1 MLPANAPAAAIIWAA
16 SVSELG
22 AKPRVQK
29 WTWVIVAGCGVGM
42 LAGSPVSSRLSAL
55 QTSASPAQAGPA
67 LNREFL
73 TRNCVACH
81 NQRLQTAG
89 LALDNADVSQIGADA
104 GKWEKVVRKV
114 RTGSM
119 PPAGRPR
126 PDAAE
131 AVAFV
136 TSLESAL
143 DRAAASSPNPGRP
156 AVHRLNRAEYA
167 NAIRDL
173 LGVEVDVRTLLPADD
188 ADEHGFDNIA
198 DVLSVSPALL
208 DRYMS
213 AAKKVTRQALGRP
226 LPGPAIQTY
235 NIPRLLV
242 QNARLSEDLP
252 FGSRGG
258 IAVRHAFPVDGE
270 YSIKIKLQTNL
281 YDYIRGVGRA
291 HRLEVRLDGARVA
304 QFVVGGEDHGSAAP
318 ASFAGAIFGNPAWEK
333 YAHDADANLEGRFTA
348 KAGTRL
354 VGVTFVDEPSAAPE
368 GVLQP
373 RQVSYPLAIDEMRLG
388 DAAVENVAIGGP
400 YAGGT
405 ASDTPSRRRILTC
418 TPASNANGQECA
430 RSITSTLARRAYRR
444 PVTTADV
451 DALLAFYEAGRRDE
465 PQGGPGLSAV
475 EGFEAGIQ
483 RALERLLVDPEFLFR
498 VEHDPA
504 GAAPR
509 SASRVSDLELA
520 SRLSFFLWSSI
531 PDDELLDLAGRKR
544 LSEPGILQQQ
554 TRRLFDDPRGRRA
567 LVENFAG
574 QWLELRNIREHTP
587 DPDIFDEF
595 DENLRD
601 AMRRETEL
609 FIDSQLTA
617 DRSVV
622 ELLNADYTFIN
633 ERLARH
639 YGIPGVYGERFRRV
653 SLGPSQDHR
662 RGLLGQASL
671 LTVTSYPNRT
681 SPVLRGKWVLGNLLG
696 APPPPP
702 PPDVNTTLTDKD
714 ESGKFVSVRAR
725 LEQHRRNPACSSCHA
740 TMDPLGFALENF
752 DPMGRWRATAEG
764 DSAIDASGALVDGSR
779 FEGPAGLRSILL
791 ARRQQFI
798 STVAEKL
805 LSYALG
811 RRLEAFDQ
819 PAVRKIVRD
828 AAADDYRWSSLVRG
842 VVASVPFQM
851 RRSQS

>member
-1 MLPANAPAAAIIWAA
+1 
-16 SVSELG
+16 
-22 AKPRVQK
+22 
-29 WTWVIVAGCGVGM
+29 M
-42 LAGSPVSSRLSAL
+42 LAGSPATSRLSAL
-55 QTSASPAQAGPA
+55 VPDLRGPA
-67 LNREFL
+67 YGQGAAGASAAPAAQSRDFL

-81 NQRLQTAG
+81 NQRLRTAG
-89 LALDNADVSQIGADA
+89 LALDNADVSQIEADA
-104 GKWEKVVRKV
+104 ATWEKVVRKI

-131 AVAFV
+131 AIAFTARV
-136 TSLESAL
+136 EAEL
-143 DRAAASSPNPGRP
+143 DRAAATNANPGRP

-173 LGVEVDVRTLLPADD
+173 LAVEVDVRTLLPADD

-226 LPGPAIQTY
+226 LPGPAMQTY
-235 NIPRLLV
+235 TVPRLLV

-281 YDYIRGVGRA
+281 YDYIRGLGRP
-291 HRLEVRLDGARVA
+291 HRLEVRVDGVRVA
-304 QFVVGGEDHGSAAP
+304 QFVVGGEDHGSPAP

-333 YAHDADANLEGRFTA
+333 YAHDADANLEARFKA
-348 KAGTRL
+348 KAGTAL

-373 RQVSYPLAIDEMRLG
+373 RQVSYPLAIDEMQLG
-388 DAAVENVAIGGP
+388 DAAVESIALTGP
-400 YAGGT
+400 YEGGRTGDT
-405 ASDTPSRRRILTC
+405 AARRRILTC
-418 TPASNANGQECA
+418 TPNSDANARECA
-430 RSITSTLARRAYRR
+430 RSILSTLARRAYRR
-444 PVTTADV
+444 PVSNADV
-451 DALLAFYEAGRRDE
+451 DALLKFYDAGRLDDPE
-465 PQGGPGLSAV
+465 G
-475 EGFEAGIQ
+475 GFEAGVQ

-498 VEHDPA
+498 IEHDPA
-504 GAAPR
+504 GAAPQ
-509 SASRVSDLELA
+509 SVSRVSDLELA

-531 PDDELLDLAGRKR
+531 PDDELLDLAARTR
-544 LSEPGILQQQ
+544 LSEPGVLQQQ
-554 TRRLFDDPRGRRA
+554 TRRLFDDTRARRA

-587 DPDIFDEF
+587 DPDLFDEF

-601 AMRRETEL
+601 AMRHETEL
-609 FIDSQLTA
+609 FIESQLSA

-622 ELLNADYTFIN
+622 DLLNADYTFVN

-653 SLGPSQDHR
+653 TLGAAQDHR
-662 RGLLGQASL
+662 KGLLGHASL

-681 SPVLRGKWVLGNLLG
+681 SPVLRGKWLLGNFLG

-714 ESGKFVSVRAR
+714 ANGRFVSVRAR
-725 LEQHRRNPACSSCHA
+725 LEEHRRNPACSSCHA
-740 TMDPLGFALENF
+740 QMDPLGFALENF
-752 DPMGRWRATAEG
+752 DPMGRWRSTAEG

-798 STVAEKL
+798 TTVTEKL

-811 RRLEAFDQ
+811 RRLEPFDQ

-828 AAADDYRWSSLVRG
+828 AAADGYRWSSLVRG

-851 RRSQS
+851 RRSA

>member
-1 MLPANAPAAAIIWAA
+1 MHKWSWAI
-16 SVSELG
+16 L
-22 AKPRVQK
+22 
-29 WTWVIVAGCGVGM
+29 VACGIGL
-42 LAGSPVSSRLSAL
+42 LAGSARISGSSAL
-55 QTSASPAQAGPA
+55 QGSPAQAADP
-67 LNREFL
+67 EFL

-81 NQRLQTAG
+81 NQRLKTAG
-89 LALDNADVSQIGADA
+89 LALDAADMTQVAADA
-104 GKWEKVVRKV
+104 DTWEKVVRKL

-126 PDAAE
+126 PDAA
-131 AVAFV
+131 ASLAFV
-136 TSLESAL
+136 TGLESAL
-143 DRAAASSPNPGRP
+143 DRAAAANVNPGRP

-173 LGVEVDVRTLLPADD
+173 FGIEVDVRTLLPADD

-235 NIPRLLV
+235 NVPRLLI
-242 QNARLSEDLP
+242 QNTRLSEDLP

-281 YDYIRGVGRA
+281 YDYIRGLGRP
-291 HRLEVRLDGARVA
+291 HRLEVRLDGVRVA
-304 QFVVGGEDHGSAAP
+304 QFVVGGEDHGSPAP

-333 YAHDADANLEGRFTA
+333 YAHDADANLDARFTA

-354 VGVTFVDEPSAAPE
+354 VGVTFVDESSAVPE

-373 RQVSYPLAIDEMRLG
+373 RQVSYPLAIDEMLLG
-388 DAAVENVAIGGP
+388 DAAVENFAIGGP
-400 YAGGT
+400 YAGGS
-405 ASDTPSRRRILTC
+405 AGDTPSRRRILTC
-418 TPASNANGQECA
+418 TPSSDANARGCA
-430 RSITSTLARRAYRR
+430 RAILSTLARRAYRR
-444 PVTTADV
+444 PVANGDI
-451 DALLAFYEAGRRDE
+451 DALLTFYDAGRRDDAA
-465 PQGGPGLSAV
+465 GSH
-475 EGFEAGIQ
+475 EAGVQ

-504 GAAPR
+504 GAKPG
-509 SASRVSDLELA
+509 SVHRVSDLELA

-531 PDDELLDLAGRKR
+531 PDDELVALASRKR
-544 LSEPGILQQQ
+544 LTEPVVLQQQ
-554 TRRLFDDPRGRRA
+554 VRRLSEDSRARRA

-609 FIDSQLTA
+609 FIDSQLSA

-622 ELLNADYTFIN
+622 DLLNADYTFVN

-653 SLGPSQDHR
+653 PLGAAQDHR
-662 RGLLGQASL
+662 KGLLGQASL

-681 SPVLRGKWVLGNLLG
+681 SPVLRGKWVLGNFLG

-702 PPDVNTTLTDKD
+702 PPDVNTTLNDKD
-714 ESGKFVSVRAR
+714 ESGRFVSVRAR
-725 LEQHRRNPACSSCHA
+725 LEEHRRNAVCSSCHA
-740 TMDPLGFALENF
+740 PMDPLGFALENF
-752 DPMGRWRATAEG
+752 DPMGRWRTTAEG

-791 ARRQQFI
+791 ARRQQFVT
-798 STVAEKL
+798 TVTEKL

-811 RRLEAFDQ
+811 RRLEGFDQ
-819 PAVRKIVRD
+819 PAVRRIVRD
-828 AAADDYRWSSLVRG
+828 AAANDYRWSSLVRG
-842 VVASVPFQM
+842 IVASVPFQM
-851 RRSQS
+851 RRSA

>member
-1 MLPANAPAAAIIWAA
+1 
-16 SVSELG
+16 
-22 AKPRVQK
+22 
-29 WTWVIVAGCGVGM
+29 M
-42 LAGSPVSSRLSAL
+42 LAGPAGTSGLAAL
-55 QTSASPAQAGPA
+55 QTSPAQGSAAAP
-67 LNREFL
+67 NQEFL

-81 NQRLQTAG
+81 SQRLQTAG
-89 LALDNADVSQIGADA
+89 LALDTIDVSQIGADA
-104 GKWEKVVRKV
+104 GKWENVVRKL

-119 PPAGRPR
+119 PPVGRPR
-126 PDAAE
+126 PDAAQ
-131 AVAFV
+131 ALAFV
-136 TSLESAL
+136 TALESAL
-143 DRAAASSPNPGRP
+143 DRAAESRVNPGRP

-173 LGVEVDVRTLLPADD
+173 LGIEVEVRTLLPADD

-235 NIPRLLV
+235 NVPRLLV

-281 YDYIRGVGRA
+281 YDYIRGLGRP
-291 HRLEVRLDGARVA
+291 HRLEVRVDGARVA
-304 QFVVGGEDHGSAAP
+304 EFVVGGEDHGSPAP

-333 YAHDADANLEGRFTA
+333 YAHDADANLEARFTT

-354 VGVTFVDEPSAAPE
+354 VGVTFVDESSAVPE

-373 RQVSYPLAIDEMRLG
+373 RQVSYPLAIDEMLLG
-388 DAAVENVAIGGP
+388 DAAVENFALGGP
-400 YAGGT
+400 FAGGS
-405 ASDTPSRRRILTC
+405 AGDTPSRRRILTC
-418 TPASNANGQECA
+418 TPGSNANARGCA
-430 RSITSTLARRAYRR
+430 RSILSALARRAYRR
-444 PVTTADV
+444 PVTSADV
-451 DALLAFYEAGRRDE
+451 DGLLTFYDAGRRDDAE
-465 PQGGPGLSAV
+465 GGPGLSGV

-498 VEHDPA
+498 VEQDPA
-504 GAAPR
+504 GAAPG
-509 SASRVSDLELA
+509 SVYRVSDLELA

-531 PDDELLDLAGRKR
+531 PDDELLEVASRKR
-544 LSEPGILQQQ
+544 LSERGILQQQ
-554 TRRLFDDPRGRRA
+554 VRRLYGDPRARRA

-587 DPDIFDEF
+587 DPDIFEEF

-609 FIDSQLTA
+609 FIDSQLSA

-622 ELLNADYTFIN
+622 DLLNADYTFVN

-653 SLGPSQDHR
+653 PLGAAQDHR
-662 RGLLGQASL
+662 KGLLGQASL

-681 SPVLRGKWVLGNLLG
+681 SPVLRGKWVLGNFLG

-702 PPDVNTTLTDKD
+702 PPDVNATLNDKD
-714 ESGKFVSVRAR
+714 ESGRFVSVRAR
-725 LEQHRRNPACSSCHA
+725 LEEHRRNPVCANCHA
-740 TMDPLGFALENF
+740 PMDPLGFALENF
-752 DPMGRWRATAEG
+752 DPMGRWRTTAEG
-764 DSAIDASGALVDGSR
+764 NSAIDASGALVDGSR

-791 ARRQQFI
+791 ARREQFI
-798 STVAEKL
+798 TTVTEKL

-842 VVASVPFQM
+842 IVASVPFQM
-851 RRSQS
+851 RRSA

>member
-1 MLPANAPAAAIIWAA
+1 
-16 SVSELG
+16 
-22 AKPRVQK
+22 
-29 WTWVIVAGCGVGM
+29 
-42 LAGSPVSSRLSAL
+42 
-55 QTSASPAQAGPA
+55 
-67 LNREFL
+67 
-73 TRNCVACH
+73 
-81 NQRLQTAG
+81 
-89 LALDNADVSQIGADA
+89 
-104 GKWEKVVRKV
+104 
-114 RTGSM
+114 
-119 PPAGRPR
+119 
-126 PDAAE
+126 
-131 AVAFV
+131 
-136 TSLESAL
+136 
-143 DRAAASSPNPGRP
+143 
-156 AVHRLNRAEYA
+156 VHRLNRAEYA
-167 NAIRDL
+167 NTIRDL
-173 LGVEVDVRTLLPADD
+173 LGLEVDVRTLLPADD

-198 DVLSVSPALL
+198 DVLSVSPAVL

-235 NIPRLLV
+235 TVPRLLV
-242 QNARLSEDLP
+242 QSTRMSDDLP

-258 IAVRHAFPVDGE
+258 LVVRHAFPVDGE

-281 YDYIRGVGRA
+281 YDYIRGLGRP
-291 HRLEVRLDGARVA
+291 HRLEVRLDGTRIAE
-304 QFVVGGEDHGSAAP
+304 FVVGGEDHGSPAP
-318 ASFAGAIFGNPAWEK
+318 ATFAGAIFGSPAWEK
-333 YAHDADANLEGRFTA
+333 YAHDADANLEARFAA

-354 VGVTFVDEPSAAPE
+354 VGVAFVAESSAAPE

-373 RQVSYPLAIDEMRLG
+373 RQVSYPLAIDEMQLG

-400 YAGGT
+400 FAGGS
-405 ASDTPSRRRILTC
+405 AGDTTSRRHILTC
-418 TPASNANGQECA
+418 TPTSDANARACA
-430 RSITSTLARRAYRR
+430 QSVLSKLARRAYRR
-444 PVTTADV
+444 PVTNADV
-451 DALLAFYEAGRRDE
+451 DGLLKFYDAGRQDDAE
-465 PQGGPGLSAV
+465 G
-475 EGFEAGIQ
+475 GFEAGIQ

-504 GAAPR
+504 GAEPR
-509 SASRVSDLELA
+509 SVHRVTDLELA

-531 PDDELLDLAGRKR
+531 PDDELLDLASRKR
-544 LSEPGILQQQ
+544 LAKPEILQRQAQ
-554 TRRLFDDPRGRRA
+554 RLFLDPRARRA

-609 FIDSQLTA
+609 FIDSQLSV
-617 DRSVV
+617 DGSVV
-622 ELLNADYTFIN
+622 DLLNADYTFLN

-653 SLGPSQDHR
+653 SLGAAQDSR

-702 PPDVNTTLTDKD
+702 PPEVNATLGDKD
-714 ESGKFVSVRAR
+714 ESGRFVSVRAR
-725 LEQHRRNPACSSCHA
+725 LEEHRRNPTCASCHGSI
-740 TMDPLGFALENF
+740 DPLGFALENF
-752 DPMGRWRATAEG
+752 DPMGRWRTTAEG
-764 DSAIDASGALVDGSR
+764 NSVIDASGALVDGSR
-779 FEGPAGLRSILL
+779 FEGPAGLRTILL
-791 ARRQQFI
+791 ARREQFVT
-798 STVAEKL
+798 TVAEKL

-828 AAADDYRWSSLVRG
+828 AAGEDYRWSAFVRG
-842 VVASVPFQM
+842 IVTSVPFQM

>member
-1 MLPANAPAAAIIWAA
+1 MRTRSWAI
-16 SVSELG
+16 VVVCL
-22 AKPRVQK
+22 
-29 WTWVIVAGCGVGM
+29 VGM
-42 LAGSPVSSRLSAL
+42 LAGSPATSRLSAV
-55 QTSASPAQAGPA
+55 QDPAAP
-67 LNREFL
+67 NREFL
-73 TRNCVACH
+73 ARNCVSCH
-81 NQRLQTAG
+81 NQRLRTAG
-89 LALDNADVSQIGADA
+89 LALDNADLSQIGVDA
-104 GKWEKVVRKV
+104 STWEKVVRKL

-119 PPAGRPR
+119 PPVGRPR

-131 AVAFV
+131 ALAFTARV
-136 TSLESAL
+136 EAEL
-143 DRAAASSPNPGRP
+143 DRAAAATVNPGRP

-173 LGVEVDVRTLLPADD
+173 LAIEVDVRTLLPADD

-235 NIPRLLV
+235 SVPRLLV

-281 YDYIRGVGRA
+281 YDYIRGLGRP
-291 HRLEVRLDGARVA
+291 HRLEVRVDGARVA
-304 QFVVGGEDHGSAAP
+304 QFVVGGEDHGSPAP

-333 YAHDADANLEGRFTA
+333 YAHDADAALEARFKA
-348 KAGTRL
+348 KAGTSL
-354 VGVTFVDEPSAAPE
+354 VGATFVDEPSAAPE

-373 RQVSYPLAIDEMRLG
+373 RQVSYPLAIDEMQLG
-388 DAAVENVAIGGP
+388 DAAVENISIAGP
-400 YAGGT
+400 YEAGRANDPSAGSGST
-405 ASDTPSRRRILTC
+405 RAQSRVDTPGRRRILTC
-418 TPASNANGQECA
+418 APASGPNARECA
-430 RSITSTLARRAYRR
+430 RSILSTLARRAYRR
-444 PVTTADV
+444 PVTSADV
-451 DALLAFYEAGRRDE
+451 DALLTFYEAGRQDDAE
-465 PQGGPGLSAV
+465 KN
-475 EGFEAGIQ
+475 FEAGIQ

-504 GAAPR
+504 DAA
-509 SASRVSDLELA
+509 SKSVYRVSDLELA

-531 PDDELLDLAGRKR
+531 PDDELLDVADRKR
-544 LSEPGILQQQ
+544 LSEPTVLQEQ
-554 TRRLFDDPRGRRA
+554 TRRLFEDPRARRA

-574 QWLELRNIREHTP
+574 QWLELRNIRDHTP
-587 DPDIFDEF
+587 DPDLFDEF
-595 DENLRD
+595 DENLRE

-609 FIDSQLTA
+609 FIESQLSA

-622 ELLNADYTFIN
+622 DLLNADYTFVN

-639 YGIPGVYGERFRRV
+639 YGIPGVYGERFRRIT
-653 SLGPSQDHR
+653 LGAGQEHR
-662 RGLLGQASL
+662 KGLLGQASL

-681 SPVLRGKWVLGNLLG
+681 SPVLRGKWVLGNFLG

-714 ESGKFVSVRAR
+714 ANGRFVSVRAR
-725 LEQHRRNPACSSCHA
+725 LEEHRRNPTCASCHA
-740 TMDPLGFALENF
+740 QMDPLGFALENF
-752 DPMGRWRATAEG
+752 DPMGRWRSTAEG
-764 DSAIDASGALVDGSR
+764 NSAIDASGALVDGSR
-779 FEGPAGLRSILL
+779 FEGPSGLRAILL

-798 STVAEKL
+798 TTVTEKL

-811 RRLEAFDQ
+811 RRLEPFDQ
-819 PAVRKIVRD
+819 SAVRKIVRD
-828 AAADDYRWSSLVRG
+828 AATDDYRWSSLVRG

-851 RRSQS
+851 RRSAS

>member
-1 MLPANAPAAAIIWAA
+1 M
-16 SVSELG
+16 V
-22 AKPRVQK
+22 
-29 WTWVIVAGCGVGM
+29 TCGVG
-42 LAGSPVSSRLSAL
+42 LWAGSPVSTFRLSAQSSSSL
-55 QTSASPAQAGPA
+55 SQAPTA

-89 LALDNADVSQIGADA
+89 LALDDADLTRIVADT
-104 GKWEKVVRKV
+104 GKWEKVVRKL

-126 PDAAE
+126 PNAAE
-131 AVAFV
+131 AAAFLA
-136 TSLESAL
+136 TLESAL
-143 DRAAASSPNPGRP
+143 DRAAASSVNPGRP

-173 LGVEVDVRTLLPADD
+173 LGIEVDVRTLLPADD

-198 DVLSVSPALL
+198 DVLSVSPSLL

-235 NIPRLLV
+235 TVPRLLV
-242 QNARLSEDLP
+242 QNTRLNEDLP

-281 YDYIRGVGRA
+281 YDYIRGLGRP
-291 HRLEVRLDGARVA
+291 HRLEVRLDGGRIA
-304 QFVVGGEDHGSAAP
+304 QFVVGGEDHGSPAP

-333 YAHDADANLEGRFTA
+333 YAHDADASLEARFAA

-354 VGVTFVDEPSAAPE
+354 LGVTFVDESSAVPE

-373 RQVSYPLAIDEMRLG
+373 RQVSYPLAIDEMLLG
-388 DAAVENVAIGGP
+388 DAAVENIAIGGP
-400 YAGGT
+400 YAGAG
-405 ASDTPSRRRILTC
+405 SGDTPSRRRILTC
-418 TPASNANGQECA
+418 APASNAAARDCA
-430 RSITSTLARRAYRR
+430 RSIMSTLARRAYRR
-444 PVTTADV
+444 PVTNADV
-451 DALLAFYEAGRRDE
+451 DALLTFYDTGRRDE
-465 PQGGPGLSAV
+465 PNSAAGLSAVEGPAPSGV

-498 VEHDPA
+498 VEQDPA
-504 GAAPR
+504 GAAPGAAYR
-509 SASRVSDLELA
+509 ISDLELA

-531 PDDELLDLAGRKR
+531 PDDELLDLAARKR
-544 LSEPGILQQQ
+544 LSEPGALQQQ
-554 TRRLFDDPRGRRA
+554 TRRLFDDARARRA

-574 QWLELRNIREHTP
+574 QWLELRNVREHTP

-595 DENLRD
+595 DENLRE

-609 FIDSQLTA
+609 FIDSQLSA

-622 ELLNADYTFIN
+622 DLLDADYTFVN

-653 SLGPSQDHR
+653 SLGAAQDHR
-662 RGLLGQASL
+662 KGLLGQASL

-702 PPDVNTTLTDKD
+702 PPDVNTTLNDKD
-714 ESGKFVSVRAR
+714 ESGRFVSVRAR
-725 LEQHRRNPACSSCHA
+725 LEEHRRNPVCANCHA
-740 TMDPLGFALENF
+740 PMDPLGFALENF
-752 DPMGRWRATAEG
+752 DPMGRWRTTAEG

-791 ARRQQFI
+791 ARRDQFI
-798 STVAEKL
+798 TTVTEKL

-842 VVASVPFQM
+842 IVASVPFQM

>member
-1 MLPANAPAAAIIWAA
+1 VSARQAP
-16 SVSELG
+16 
-22 AKPRVQK
+22 
-29 WTWVIVAGCGVGM
+29 
-42 LAGSPVSSRLSAL
+42 
-55 QTSASPAQAGPA
+55 AGPA
-67 LNREFL
+67 PPTAAPNQSFL

-89 LALDNADVSQIGADA
+89 LALDNVDWSRIGADA
-104 GKWEKVVRKV
+104 DKWEKVVRKL

-126 PDAAE
+126 PDPAA
-131 AVAFV
+131 ALTFV
-136 TSLESAL
+136 TGLESAL
-143 DRAAASSPNPGRP
+143 DRAAASGVNPGRP

-173 LGVEVDVRTLLPADD
+173 LGVEVDVRALLPADD

-235 NIPRLLV
+235 TVPRLLV

-281 YDYIRGVGRA
+281 YDYIRGLGRP
-291 HRLEVRLDGARVA
+291 HRLEVRVDGARVA
-304 QFVVGGEDHGSAAP
+304 GFVVGGEDHGSPAP

-333 YAHDADANLEGRFTA
+333 YAHDADASLEARFPA

-354 VGVTFVDEPSAAPE
+354 VGVTFVDESSAVPE

-373 RQVSYPLAIDEMRLG
+373 RQVSYPLAIDEMLLG
-388 DAAVENVAIGGP
+388 DAAVENFAIGGP
-400 YAGGT
+400 YAGGS
-405 ASDTPSRRRILTC
+405 AGDTPSRRRILTC
-418 TPASNANGQECA
+418 TPASNASALECA
-430 RSITSTLARRAYRR
+430 RSILSTLARRAYRR
-444 PVTTADV
+444 PVTSADV
-451 DALLAFYEAGRRDE
+451 DGLLTFYDAGRRDDPE
-465 PQGGPGLSAV
+465 S
-475 EGFEAGIQ
+475 GFEAGVQ

-504 GAAPR
+504 GASPS
-509 SASRVSDLELA
+509 SAYRVSDLELA

-531 PDDELLDLAGRKR
+531 PDDELLELASRKR
-544 LSEPGILQQQ
+544 LSEPAVLRQQA
-554 TRRLFDDPRGRRA
+554 RRLYEDPRARRA
-567 LVENFAG
+567 LVDNFAG

-609 FIDSQLTA
+609 FIDSQLSA

-622 ELLNADYTFIN
+622 DLLDADYTFVN
-633 ERLARH
+633 ERLALH
-639 YGIPGVYGERFRRV
+639 YGIPGVYGERFRRIP
-653 SLGPSQDHR
+653 LGAAQDHR
-662 RGLLGQASL
+662 KGLLGQASL

-681 SPVLRGKWVLGNLLG
+681 SPVLRGKWVLGNVLG

-702 PPDVNTTLTDKD
+702 PPDVNTTLNDKD
-714 ESGKFVSVRAR
+714 ESGRFVSVRAR
-725 LEQHRRNPACSSCHA
+725 LEEHRRNPVCSNCHA
-740 TMDPLGFALENF
+740 PMDPLGFALENF
-752 DPMGRWRATAEG
+752 DAMGRWRTTAEG
-764 DSAIDASGALVDGSR
+764 DSAIDASGALVDGNR

-791 ARRQQFI
+791 ARRHQFI
-798 STVAEKL
+798 TTVTEKL

-828 AAADDYRWSSLVRG
+828 AAADDYRWSALVRG
-842 VVASVPFQM
+842 IVASVPFQM
-851 RRSQS
+851 RRSA

>member
-1 MLPANAPAAAIIWAA
+1 
-16 SVSELG
+16 
-22 AKPRVQK
+22 
-29 WTWVIVAGCGVGM
+29 M
-42 LAGSPVSSRLSAL
+42 LAGSSS
-55 QTSASPAQAGPA
+55 TSGLAAVQPPPAQASAAAP
-67 LNREFL
+67 NQEFL

-89 LALDNADVSQIGADA
+89 LALDTVDPSQIGTDA
-104 GKWEKVVRKV
+104 GKWEKVVRKL

-126 PDAAE
+126 PDPAA
-131 AVAFV
+131 ALAFV
-136 TSLESAL
+136 TGVEAEL
-143 DRAAASSPNPGRP
+143 DRAAASNVNPGRP

-226 LPGPAIQTY
+226 LPGPVIETY
-235 NIPRLLV
+235 NVPRLLV

-258 IAVRHAFPVDGE
+258 IAVRHTFPVDGE

-281 YDYIRGVGRA
+281 YDYIRGLGRP
-291 HRLEVRLDGARVA
+291 HRLEVRVEGARAA
-304 QFVVGGEDHGSAAP
+304 QFVVGGEDHGSPAP

-333 YAHDADANLEGRFTA
+333 YAHDADAGLEARFTA
-348 KAGTRL
+348 KAGTRI

-373 RQVSYPLAIDEMRLG
+373 RQVSYPLAIDEMLLG
-388 DAAVENVAIGGP
+388 DAGVETVSIGGP
-400 YAGGT
+400 YAGVSGGE
-405 ASDTPSRRRILTC
+405 TPGRRRILTC
-418 TPASNANGQECA
+418 TPAAAAAERACA
-430 RSITSTLARRAYRR
+430 RSILATLARRALRR
-444 PVTTADV
+444 PVADADV
-451 DALLAFYEAGRRDE
+451 DAMFTFYEMGRRDDPE
-465 PQGGPGLSAV
+465 GGPGLSGV

-483 RALERLLVDPEFLFR
+483 RALERLLMDPEFLFR
-498 VEHDPA
+498 IEHDPA
-504 GAAPR
+504 GARPG
-509 SASRVSDLELA
+509 SVHRVSDIDLA

-531 PDDELLDLAGRKR
+531 PDDELLELASQKK
-544 LSEPGILQQQ
+544 LSQQAVLQRQV
-554 TRRLFDDPRGRRA
+554 RRLFDDPRARRA

-587 DPDIFDEF
+587 DPDAFDEF

-609 FIDSQLTA
+609 FLDSQLSA

-622 ELLNADYTFIN
+622 DLLSADYTFLN

-639 YGIPGVYGERFRRV
+639 YGLPGVDGERFRRV
-653 SLGPSQDHR
+653 SLAGQDHR
-662 RGLLGQASL
+662 KGLLGHASL

-702 PPDVNTTLTDKD
+702 PPDVNTTLMDKD
-714 ESGKFVSVRAR
+714 ESGRFVSVRAR
-725 LEQHRRNPACSSCHA
+725 LEEHRRNPACSSCHA
-740 TMDPLGFALENF
+740 PMDPLGFALENF
-752 DPMGRWRATAEG
+752 DAMGRWRTTAEG
-764 DSAIDASGALVDGSR
+764 DSAIDASGSLVDGNH

-791 ARRQQFI
+791 NRREQFVT
-798 STVAEKL
+798 TVTEKL

-828 AAADDYRWSSLVRG
+828 AAAENYRWSSLVRG
-842 VVASVPFQM
+842 IVASVPFQM
-851 RRSQS
+851 RRSDS

>member
-1 MLPANAPAAAIIWAA
+1 
-16 SVSELG
+16 
-22 AKPRVQK
+22 
-29 WTWVIVAGCGVGM
+29 M
-42 LAGSPVSSRLSAL
+42 LAGSPAASRVSARQNPAR
-55 QTSASPAQAGPA
+55 PAQAAHVPD
-67 LNREFL
+67 REFL

-81 NQRLQTAG
+81 NQRLQTAR
-89 LALDNADVSQIGADA
+89 LALDTADVSQIAADA
-104 GKWEKVVRKV
+104 GTWEKVVRKL

-126 PDAAE
+126 PDASE
-131 AVAFV
+131 ARAFV
-136 TSLESAL
+136 TALESAL
-143 DRAAASSPNPGRP
+143 DRAAASSMNPGRP

-173 LGVEVDVRTLLPADD
+173 LGIEVEVRTLLPADD

-235 NIPRLLV
+235 AVPRLLI

-252 FGSRGG
+252 FASRGG
-258 IAVRHAFPVDGE
+258 LAVRHAFPLDGE

-281 YDYIRGVGRA
+281 YDYIRGLGRP
-291 HRLEVRLDGARVA
+291 HRLEVRVDGTRVA
-304 QFVVGGEDHGSAAP
+304 QFVVGGEDHGSPAP

-333 YAHDADANLEGRFTA
+333 YAHDADAGLEARFTA
-348 KAGTRL
+348 KAGTRV
-354 VGVTFVDEPSAAPE
+354 VGVTFVNESSAVPE

-373 RQVSYPLAIDEMRLG
+373 RQVSYPLAIDEMLMG

-400 YAGGT
+400 YSGAA
-405 ASDTPSRRRILTC
+405 ASDTPGRRRILTC
-418 TPASNANGQECA
+418 PLTSGANARECA
-430 RSITSTLARRAYRR
+430 RSILSTLSRRAYRR
-444 PVTTADV
+444 PVTNADV
-451 DALLAFYEAGRRDE
+451 DGLLTFYDAGRRDE
-465 PQGGPGLSAV
+465 PEGGP
-475 EGFEAGIQ
+475 EAGIQ

-498 VEHDPA
+498 IEHDPA

-509 SASRVSDLELA
+509 SVHRVTDLELA

-531 PDDELLDLAGRKR
+531 PDDELLELASRKR
-544 LSEPGILQQQ
+544 LGEPGVLQQEV
-554 TRRLFDDPRGRRA
+554 RRLFDDPRARRA

-587 DPDIFDEF
+587 DPDTFYEF

-609 FIDSQLTA
+609 FFDSQLAA

-622 ELLNADYTFIN
+622 DLLNADYTFVN

-653 SLGPSQDHR
+653 ALGAAQDHR

-702 PPDVNTTLTDKD
+702 PPEVNTTLMDKD
-714 ESGKFVSVRAR
+714 ESGRFVSVRAR
-725 LEQHRRNPACSSCHA
+725 LEEHRRNPTCSSCHA
-740 TMDPLGFALENF
+740 PMDPLGFALENF
-752 DPMGRWRATAEG
+752 DAMGRWRTIAEG

-791 ARRQQFI
+791 TRREQFI
-798 STVAEKL
+798 TTVAEKL

-811 RRLEAFDQ
+811 RRLEPFDQ

-842 VVASVPFQM
+842 IVASVPFQM